1 MSSRKPENGPS
12 RQIVVAIDGPAGA
25 GKSTVTRRVAAAL
38 GYFVLDTG
46 ALYRCVALAATRA
59 GVNLNDDAA
68 VTCIATDLAER
79 QSIQFMA
86 AEQSAQRVML
96 DGQDVSTAIRTQAAS
111 DGASRVSSH
120 PGVRAALLEL
130 QRSIGKNGG
139 AVVEGRDI
147 GSVVFPDAPAKFFL
161 TATAEERARRRHA
174 ELLGRG
180 EPAEYADILREV
192 QERDAR
198 DMNRAVAPLVQA
210 PDAHV
215 IDSSTMSID
224 AVVDTIVA
232 LSLEI
237 VGLES
242 SLG

>member
-1 MSSRKPENGPS
+1 MSAQTPAMMRK
-12 RQIVVAIDGPAGA
+12 IVVAIDGPAGA

-46 ALYRCVALAATRA
+46 ALYRSVALAASRA
-59 GVNLNDDAA
+59 GLNLNDDTA
-68 VTCIATDLAER
+68 VARVASDLAAR
-79 QSIQFMA
+79 QAIQFA
-86 AEQSAQRVML
+86 PDGQGGQRVIL
-96 DGQDVSTAIRTQAAS
+96 DGEDVSLAIRTQAAS
-111 DGASRVSSH
+111 DGASRVSAL

-147 GSVVFPDAPAKFFL
+147 GSVVFPNAEAKFFL
-161 TATAEERARRRHA
+161 TATAEERARRRHS

-180 EPAEYADILREV
+180 ERAEYADILREV

-215 IDSSTMSID
+215 VDSSAMTID
-224 AVVDTIVA
+224 EVVNAMVTKSQAIA
-232 LSLEI
+232 GGKS
-237 VGLES
+237 
-242 SLG
+242 

>member
-1 MSSRKPENGPS
+1 
-12 RQIVVAIDGPAGA
+12 
-25 GKSTVTRRVAAAL
+25 L
-38 GYFVLDTG
+38 
-46 ALYRCVALAATRA
+46 
-59 GVNLNDDAA
+59 
-68 VTCIATDLAER
+68 
-79 QSIQFMA
+79 
-86 AEQSAQRVML
+86 
-96 DGQDVSTAIRTQAAS
+96 
-111 DGASRVSSH
+111 

-147 GSVVFPDAPAKFFL
+147 GSVVFPKAEAKFFL

-198 DMNRAVAPLVQA
+198 DMSRAVAPLVQA

-215 IDSSTMSID
+215 VDSSAMSID
-224 AVVDTIVA
+224 EVVDAMVSKSQAIA
-232 LSLEI
+232 GGKS
-237 VGLES
+237 
-242 SLG
+242 

>member
-1 MSSRKPENGPS
+1 MSPTQPES
-12 RQIVVAIDGPAGA
+12 ATARRIVVAIDGPAGA

-46 ALYRCVALAATRA
+46 ALYRCVALAASRA
-59 GVNLNDDAA
+59 GVNLDDDAA

-79 QSIQFMA
+79 RSIQFMA
-86 AEQSAQRVML
+86 AEHGGQRVML
-96 DGQDVSTAIRTQAAS
+96 DGQDVSSAIRTQAAS

-147 GSVVFPDAPAKFFL
+147 GSVVFPDSPAKFFL
-161 TATAEERARRRHA
+161 TATAQERARRRYA
-174 ELLGRG
+174 ELLERG
-180 EPAEYADILREV
+180 EPAQYDDILREV

-215 IDSSTMSID
+215 IDSSTLSID
-224 AVVDTIVA
+224 AVVATIVA
-232 LSLEI
+232 QSLQI
-237 VGLES
+237 AGLES
-242 SLG
+242 SLE